1 MLVKVRDLVPQSL
14 KVTHLSW
21 TGSNEAT
28 TRLSGCL
35 AFIVFGS
42 SIPLLERQSK
52 MFRVLL
58 TGDTMGRPGRQVLE
72 ERLHDLR
79 REMEIDLVVSNIE
92 NAAAGFSIT
101 PRIAQDL
108 FAAGVDVMTSG
119 NHIFDKKEVLEYI
132 VGEPRLLRPANY
144 APGVPGRGRWTGR
157 VKGVSVA
164 VINLQGRVFMP
175 PSDDPFRCAE
185 AQLAAIGG
193 GPQVIL
199 VDFHAETTSEKMALG
214 RFLDGRVSA
223 VVGTHT
229 HVQTADEQILPGG
242 TAYLTDL
249 GMTGP
254 HDGII
259 GMMSE
264 SVLARFQTGLSAKF
278 EPSSGEIRLHGLLVD
293 VDETT
298 GMATRVE
305 RIRVEH

>member
-1 MLVKVRDLVPQSL
+1 
-14 KVTHLSW
+14 
-21 TGSNEAT
+21 
-28 TRLSGCL
+28 
-35 AFIVFGS
+35 
-42 SIPLLERQSK
+42 

-157 VKGVSVA
+157 VKGVPVA

-185 AQLAAIGG
+185 TQLAAIGG

-199 VDFHAETTSEKMALG
+199 VDFHAETTSGHRTEEG
-214 RFLDGRVSA
+214 GVRSA
-223 VVGTHT
+223 AHLVW
-229 HVQTADEQILPGG
+229 AGG
-242 TAYLTDL
+242 
-249 GMTGP
+249 GGC
-254 HDGII
+254 I
-259 GMMSE
+259 G
-264 SVLARFQTGLSAKF
+264 LCIGLSGSRF
-278 EPSSGEIRLHGLLVD
+278 DGPRSLSGAGSE
-293 VDETT
+293 ETT
-298 GMATRVE
+298 SL
-305 RIRVEH
+305 